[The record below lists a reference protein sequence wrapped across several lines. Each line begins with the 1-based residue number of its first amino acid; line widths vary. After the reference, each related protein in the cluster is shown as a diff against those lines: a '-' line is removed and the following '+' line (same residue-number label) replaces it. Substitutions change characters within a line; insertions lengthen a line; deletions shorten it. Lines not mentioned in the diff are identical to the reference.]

1 MTGVREMFW
10 LGSLIIFFLGVAGL
24 LIFVLALIRMVGK
37 IDREMEDWEKEDGR
51 K

>member
-1 MTGVREMFW
+1 MNGV
-10 LGSLIIFFLGVAGL
+10 LVILCLVVASLGVAAL

-37 IDREMEDWEKEDGR
+37 IDREMDEWEKEDGR

>member
-1 MTGVREMFW
+1 MNGV
-10 LGSLIIFFLGVAGL
+10 LVILCLVVASLGVAGL

-37 IDREMEDWEKEDGR
+37 IDREMDEWEREDGR